1 MPGKSQNRGRL
12 TAYCHPPTAYSRRS
26 GERRGSPVILASRA
40 RVPARRGR
48 VNPAARAHVQC
59 LRPAGGVKVSG
70 PRDLRAHPRRVAA
83 KGSEDEKTMGVW
95 ARLKRSLRAVFGG
108 IIEKTEDP
116 ELILQQT
123 IRDMRD
129 RVPEL
134 NNSVAQVM
142 ATEKL
147 LAKNK
152 ERLETQV
159 VDLDSKIRAS
169 GKMGRDDIATAY
181 IGQVQQG
188 QLNLQKASQQLEHAN
203 LASKQALKARD
214 NYVLQ
219 MQRRTAEAMQL
230 INQSKQAK
238 LQEQLAQTME
248 SFELGDDASTSNEM
262 RDKID
267 RRAAAA
273 EAKMQLGAASVDTQ
287 MQDIEREA
295 MDMQLQDKLLAYKR
309 DMGLLGTGTSAPA
322 PQALPAEG
330 ETTSGGQNGTGGG
343 HVS

>member
-1 MPGKSQNRGRL
+1 MGL
-12 TAYCHPPTAYSRRS
+12 FSRISRS
-26 GERRGSPVILASRA
+26 VRA
-40 RVPARRGR
+40 
-48 VNPAARAHVQC
+48 
-59 LRPAGGVKVSG
+59 L
-70 PRDLRAHPRRVAA
+70 
-83 KGSEDEKTMGVW
+83 
-95 ARLKRSLRAVFGG
+95 FGG
-108 IIEKTEDP
+108 IIESTENP

-147 LAKNK
+147 LAKSK
-152 ERLETQV
+152 ERLESQV

-169 GKMGRDDIATAY
+169 VKLSRDDIATAY
-181 IGQVQQG
+181 IGQLQQA
-188 QLNLQKASQQLEHAN
+188 QMDLQKTSQQLEHAT

-248 SFELGDDASTSNEM
+248 SFQIGDDASTFDEM

-273 EAKMQLGAASVDTQ
+273 EAKLQLGSASVDNQ

-295 MDMQLQDKLLAYKR
+295 MDMQLQDKLLAYKQE
-309 DMGLLGTGTSAPA
+309 MGLLPA
-322 PQALPAEG
+322 ASQQALPAQG
-330 ETTSGGQNGTGGG
+330 ETSSNEQSEKVVNN
-343 HVS
+343 SNRIN

>member
-1 MPGKSQNRGRL
+1 
-12 TAYCHPPTAYSRRS
+12 
-26 GERRGSPVILASRA
+26 
-40 RVPARRGR
+40 
-48 VNPAARAHVQC
+48 
-59 LRPAGGVKVSG
+59 
-70 PRDLRAHPRRVAA
+70 
-83 KGSEDEKTMGVW
+83 MGLW
-95 ARLKRSLRAVFGG
+95 TRMKRSLRAAFGG
-108 IIEKTEDP
+108 IVESTENP

-169 GKMGRDDIATAY
+169 VKLQRDDIATAY
-181 IGQVQQG
+181 IGQLQQA
-188 QLNLQKASQQLEHAN
+188 QLDLLKTGQQLEHAT

-230 INQSKQAK
+230 INQSKQAR

-248 SFELGDDASTSNEM
+248 SFQLGDDASTFNEM

-273 EAKMQLGAASVDTQ
+273 EAKMQLGAASVDNQ

-295 MDMQLQDKLLAYKR
+295 MDMQLQDKLLSYKR
-309 DMGLLGTGTSAPA
+309 DMGLLPAGEGAA
-322 PQALPAEG
+322 PQALPAQG
-330 ETTSGGQNGTGGG
+330 ETTGQGGNQN
-343 HVS
+343 

>member
-1 MPGKSQNRGRL
+1 
-12 TAYCHPPTAYSRRS
+12 
-26 GERRGSPVILASRA
+26 
-40 RVPARRGR
+40 
-48 VNPAARAHVQC
+48 
-59 LRPAGGVKVSG
+59 
-70 PRDLRAHPRRVAA
+70 
-83 KGSEDEKTMGVW
+83 MGLW
-95 ARLKRSLRAVFGG
+95 TRLKRSMRALFGG
-108 IIEKTEDP
+108 VIEKTEDP

-129 RVPEL
+129 RIPDL

-152 ERLETQV
+152 ERLEQQV
-159 VDLDSKIRAS
+159 VDLDSKIKAS
-169 GKMGRDDIATAY
+169 IKMNRDDIATAY
-181 IGQVQQG
+181 IGQLSQA
-188 QLNLQKASQQLEHAN
+188 QLDLSKTGQQLEHAT

-214 NYVLQ
+214 NYMLQ

-238 LQEQLAQTME
+238 LQEQLAQTMA
-248 SFELGDDASTSNEM
+248 SFQIGDDAQTFDEM

-273 EAKMQLGAASVDTQ
+273 EARMQLGTASVDSQ
-287 MQDIEREA
+287 MQEIEKEA
-295 MDMQLQDKLLAYKR
+295 IDMQLADRLLEYKR
-309 DMGLLGTGTSAPA
+309 DMGLLGPATSAPQ

-330 ETTSGGQNGTGGG
+330 ETTGGGNNGTGGR
-343 HVS
+343 

>member
-1 MPGKSQNRGRL
+1 MGL
-12 TAYCHPPTAYSRRS
+12 
-26 GERRGSPVILASRA
+26 GS
-40 RVPARRGR
+40 
-48 VNPAARAHVQC
+48 
-59 LRPAGGVKVSG
+59 
-70 PRDLRAHPRRVAA
+70 
-83 KGSEDEKTMGVW
+83 
-95 ARLKRSLRAVFGG
+95 RLKRSLRALFGG
-108 IIEKTEDP
+108 IIEHTEDP

-169 GKMGRDDIATAY
+169 VKMGRDDIATAY
-181 IGQVQQG
+181 IGQLQQAQLDLLKTG
-188 QLNLQKASQQLEHAN
+188 QQYEHAS

-248 SFELGDDASTSNEM
+248 SFQLGDDASTFNEM

-273 EAKMQLGAASVDTQ
+273 EAKMQLGSASVDTQ
-287 MQDIEREA
+287 MQEIEREA
-295 MDMQLQDKLLAYKR
+295 LDMQLQDKLLAYKR
-309 DMGLLGTGTSAPA
+309 EMGLLPAATSDSS
-322 PQALPAEG
+322 PQALPAQGESSVPEG
-330 ETTSGGQNGTGGG
+330 SSGS
-343 HVS
+343 H

>member
-1 MPGKSQNRGRL
+1 MGL
-12 TAYCHPPTAYSRRS
+12 FSRISRS
-26 GERRGSPVILASRA
+26 VRA
-40 RVPARRGR
+40 
-48 VNPAARAHVQC
+48 
-59 LRPAGGVKVSG
+59 L
-70 PRDLRAHPRRVAA
+70 
-83 KGSEDEKTMGVW
+83 
-95 ARLKRSLRAVFGG
+95 FGG
-108 IIEKTEDP
+108 LIESTENP

-147 LAKNK
+147 LAKSK
-152 ERLETQV
+152 ERLESQV

-169 GKMGRDDIATAY
+169 VKLSRDDIATAY
-181 IGQVQQG
+181 IGQLQQA
-188 QLNLQKASQQLEHAN
+188 QMDLQKTSQPLEHAT

-248 SFELGDDASTSNEM
+248 SFQIGDDASVFNEM

-273 EAKMQLGAASVDTQ
+273 EAKMQLGAASVDNQ

-295 MDMQLQDKLLAYKR
+295 MDMQLQDKLLSYKQE
-309 DMGLLGTGTSAPA
+309 MGLLPA
-322 PQALPAEG
+322 ANRAQGALPAQG
-330 ETTSGGQNGTGGG
+330 ETTSEAGEKVVNN
-343 HVS
+343 SNRIN

>member
-1 MPGKSQNRGRL
+1 MGL
-12 TAYCHPPTAYSRRS
+12 LSR
-26 GERRGSPVILASRA
+26 I
-40 RVPARRGR
+40 
-48 VNPAARAHVQC
+48 
-59 LRPAGGVKVSG
+59 
-70 PRDLRAHPRRVAA
+70 
-83 KGSEDEKTMGVW
+83 
-95 ARLKRSLRAVFGG
+95 KRSMRALFGG
-108 IIEKTEDP
+108 IIESTENP

-147 LAKNK
+147 LGKSK

-159 VDLDSKIRAS
+159 VDLDSKIKAS
-169 GKMGRDDIATAY
+169 VKLGRDDIATAY
-181 IGQVQQG
+181 IGQLSQAQMD
-188 QLNLQKASQQLEHAN
+188 LQKTSQQLEHAT
-203 LASKQALKARD
+203 LASAQALKARD

-230 INQSKQAK
+230 INQSKQAR
-238 LQEQLAQTME
+238 LQEQLAATME
-248 SFELGDDASTSNEM
+248 SFQIGDDASTFNEM

-273 EAKMQLGAASVDTQ
+273 EAKLQLGSASVDNQ

-309 DMGLLGTGTSAPA
+309 EMGLLPA
-322 PQALPAEG
+322 ASGSGSPQALPAEG
-330 ETTSGGQNGTGGG
+330 ESGASRN
-343 HVS
+343 

>member
-1 MPGKSQNRGRL
+1 MGL
-12 TAYCHPPTAYSRRS
+12 WT
-26 GERRGSPVILASRA
+26 
-40 RVPARRGR
+40 RV
-48 VNPAARAHVQC
+48 
-59 LRPAGGVKVSG
+59 
-70 PRDLRAHPRRVAA
+70 
-83 KGSEDEKTMGVW
+83 
-95 ARLKRSLRAVFGG
+95 KRSMRALFGG

-142 ATEKL
+142 ATERL
-147 LAKNK
+147 LLKSK
-152 ERLETQV
+152 ERLDTQV
-159 VDLDSKIRAS
+159 VELDSKIRAS
-169 GKMGRDDIATAY
+169 VKMGRDDIATAY
-181 IGQVQQG
+181 IGQLQQAKVD
-188 QLNLQKASQQLEHAN
+188 QVRTQQQLEHAS

-248 SFELGDDASTSNEM
+248 SFQLGDDASTFNEM

-273 EAKMQLGAASVDTQ
+273 EAKMQLGSASVDNQ
-287 MQDIEREA
+287 MQEIEREA
-295 MDMQLQDKLLAYKR
+295 LDMQLQDRLLEYKR
-309 DMGLLGTGTSAPA
+309 DMGLLPAAPA
-322 PQALPAEG
+322 GALPAQG
-330 ETTSGGQNGTGGG
+330 ETVKEQSDSVLDNGDRT
-343 HVS
+343 H

>member
-1 MPGKSQNRGRL
+1 MGLWTRIK
-12 TAYCHPPTAYSRRS
+12 RS
-26 GERRGSPVILASRA
+26 MRA
-40 RVPARRGR
+40 
-48 VNPAARAHVQC
+48 
-59 LRPAGGVKVSG
+59 LFGGV
-70 PRDLRAHPRRVAA
+70 
-83 KGSEDEKTMGVW
+83 
-95 ARLKRSLRAVFGG
+95 
-108 IIEKTEDP
+108 IERTEDP

-129 RVPEL
+129 RIPDL

-152 ERLETQV
+152 DRLETQV
-159 VDLDSKIRAS
+159 VDLDSKIKAS
-169 GKMGRDDIATAY
+169 VKMGRDDIATAY
-181 IGQVQQG
+181 IGQLQQAQVDLG
-188 QLNLQKASQQLEHAN
+188 KTVHQHEHAQ

-214 NYVLQ
+214 NYMLQ

-238 LQEQLAQTME
+238 LQEQLAQTMA
-248 SFELGDDASTSNEM
+248 SFQIGDDASTFDEM

-273 EAKMQLGAASVDTQ
+273 EARMQLGSTSVDTQ
-287 MQDIEREA
+287 MQEIEREA
-295 MDMQLQDKLLAYKR
+295 MDMQLQDKLLEYKR
-309 DMGLLGTGTSAPA
+309 DMGLLGTGASAPA

-330 ETTSGGQNGTGGG
+330 ETTSGSQNGTGGAG
-343 HVS
+343 

>member
-1 MPGKSQNRGRL
+1 M
-12 TAYCHPPTAYSRRS
+12 
-26 GERRGSPVILASRA
+26 RA
-40 RVPARRGR
+40 
-48 VNPAARAHVQC
+48 
-59 LRPAGGVKVSG
+59 LFGGV
-70 PRDLRAHPRRVAA
+70 
-83 KGSEDEKTMGVW
+83 
-95 ARLKRSLRAVFGG
+95 
-108 IIEKTEDP
+108 IERTEDP

-129 RVPEL
+129 RIPDL

-152 ERLETQV
+152 DRLEQQV
-159 VDLDSKIRAS
+159 VDLDSKIKAS
-169 GKMGRDDIATAY
+169 IKMNRDDIAGAY
-181 IGQVQQG
+181 IGQLQQA
-188 QLNLQKASQQLEHAN
+188 QIDLQRTGQQLEHAT

-214 NYVLQ
+214 NYMLQ

-238 LQEQLAQTME
+238 LQEQLAQTMA
-248 SFELGDDASTSNEM
+248 SFQIGDDAQAFDEM

-273 EAKMQLGAASVDTQ
+273 EARMQLGTASVDNQ
-287 MQDIEREA
+287 MQEIEKEA

-309 DMGLLGTGTSAPA
+309 EMGLLPESASA
-322 PQALPAEG
+322 SATPQALPAQG
-330 ETTSGGQNGTGGG
+330 ETTPQS
-343 HVS
+343 

>member
-1 MPGKSQNRGRL
+1 MGL
-12 TAYCHPPTAYSRRS
+12 MSRISRS
-26 GERRGSPVILASRA
+26 IRA
-40 RVPARRGR
+40 
-48 VNPAARAHVQC
+48 
-59 LRPAGGVKVSG
+59 L
-70 PRDLRAHPRRVAA
+70 
-83 KGSEDEKTMGVW
+83 
-95 ARLKRSLRAVFGG
+95 FGG
-108 IIEKTEDP
+108 IIESTENP

-147 LAKNK
+147 LAKSK
-152 ERLETQV
+152 ERLEAQV

-169 GKMGRDDIATAY
+169 VKLSRDDIATAY
-181 IGQVQQG
+181 IGQLQQA
-188 QLNLQKASQQLEHAN
+188 QMDLQKTSQQLEHAT

-230 INQSKQAK
+230 INQSKQAR

-248 SFELGDDASTSNEM
+248 SFQIGDDASTFDEM

-273 EAKMQLGAASVDTQ
+273 EAKLQLGSASVDNQ

-295 MDMQLQDKLLAYKR
+295 LDMQLQDKLLAYKQ
-309 DMGLLGTGTSAPA
+309 DMGLLPAGTTQ
-322 PQALPAEG
+322 QALPAQG
-330 ETTSGGQNGTGGG
+330 ESGASEQNEK
-343 HVS
+343 VVNNSNRIN

>member
-1 MPGKSQNRGRL
+1 MGL
-12 TAYCHPPTAYSRRS
+12 WSR
-26 GERRGSPVILASRA
+26 V
-40 RVPARRGR
+40 
-48 VNPAARAHVQC
+48 
-59 LRPAGGVKVSG
+59 
-70 PRDLRAHPRRVAA
+70 
-83 KGSEDEKTMGVW
+83 
-95 ARLKRSLRAVFGG
+95 KRSMRALFGG
-108 IIEKTEDP
+108 LIEATENP
-116 ELILQQT
+116 ELVLQQT

-147 LAKNK
+147 LGKSK

-169 GKMGRDDIATAY
+169 VKMNRDDIATAY
-181 IGQVQQG
+181 IGQLQQA
-188 QLNLQKASQQLEHAN
+188 QMDLQKTSQQLEHAT

-248 SFELGDDASTSNEM
+248 SFQIGDDASTFNEM

-273 EAKMQLGAASVDTQ
+273 EAKMQLGAASVDNQ

-309 DMGLLGTGTSAPA
+309 DMGLLPASTSGEQ
-322 PQALPAEG
+322 QALPAEG
-330 ETTSGGQNGTGGG
+330 ESAANDTVGQSNRGN
-343 HVS
+343 

>member
-1 MPGKSQNRGRL
+1 M
-12 TAYCHPPTAYSRRS
+12 
-26 GERRGSPVILASRA
+26 
-40 RVPARRGR
+40 
-48 VNPAARAHVQC
+48 
-59 LRPAGGVKVSG
+59 
-70 PRDLRAHPRRVAA
+70 
-83 KGSEDEKTMGVW
+83 
-95 ARLKRSLRAVFGG
+95 KRSMRALFGG

-169 GKMGRDDIATAY
+169 VKMGRDDIATAY
-181 IGQVQQG
+181 IGQLQQA
-188 QLNLQKASQQLEHAN
+188 QLDLQKTSQQLEHAN
-203 LASKQALKARD
+203 SASKQALKARD

-230 INQSKQAK
+230 INASKQAK

-248 SFELGDDASTSNEM
+248 SFQLGDDASTFNEM

-273 EAKMQLGAASVDTQ
+273 EAKMQLGAANVDTK

-295 MDMQLQDKLLAYKR
+295 LDMQLQDKLLAYKR
-309 DMGLLGTGTSAPA
+309 DMGLLGSGGAAT

-330 ETTSGGQNGTGGG
+330 ETTSGSQNGTGGG
-343 HVS
+343 RTS

>member
-1 MPGKSQNRGRL
+1 
-12 TAYCHPPTAYSRRS
+12 
-26 GERRGSPVILASRA
+26 
-40 RVPARRGR
+40 
-48 VNPAARAHVQC
+48 
-59 LRPAGGVKVSG
+59 
-70 PRDLRAHPRRVAA
+70 
-83 KGSEDEKTMGVW
+83 MGLW
-95 ARLKRSLRAVFGG
+95 TRMKRSVRALFGG

-169 GKMGRDDIATAY
+169 VKMGRDDIATAY
-181 IGQVQQG
+181 IGQLQQA
-188 QLNLQKASQQLEHAN
+188 QIDLQKTSQQLEHAN

-248 SFELGDDASTSNEM
+248 SFQLGDDASTFNEM

-287 MQDIEREA
+287 MQEIEREA
-295 MDMQLQDKLLAYKR
+295 LDMQLADKLLAYKR
-309 DMGLLGTGTSAPA
+309 DMGLLGAGGAAA

-330 ETTSGGQNGTGGG
+330 ETTSGQNGTGGG
-343 HVS
+343 HSG